1 MSEPK
6 FYRRKILPQRGNSPS
21 EDIRIP
27 SALLVESRRRR
38 IELIQRENIVERF
51 TDLPKWMRT
60 RIRFKLFLTRLWIK
74 IRKQ

>member
-1 MSEPK
+1 MPEPK
-6 FYRRKILPQRGNSPS
+6 FYRRKILPQGENSLS

-27 SALLVESRRRR
+27 SALLVEARRRR

-51 TDLPKWMRT
+51 IDLPKWMRT
-60 RIRFKLFLTRLWIK
+60 KIRFKLFLTRLWIK

>member
-27 SALLVESRRRR
+27 SALLVEARRRR

-51 TDLPKWMRT
+51 IDLPKWMRT
-60 RIRFKLFLTRLWIK
+60 KIRFKLFLTRLWIK